1 MDPIFFG
8 GLVVTL
14 LGIVLAML
22 IDGNSVGPLIGPSA
36 FVLVFT
42 ASLGAGVM
50 AYRKSELVNLPKSAL
65 KAMRGKP
72 PDVQATITQLGRLAD
87 TARRDGMLALEMKLE
102 ELEDR
107 FVQLGVQ
114 LLVDGSDERVVKE
127 TLEIELAAT
136 EQRHRTSI
144 GFFERL
150 AGYAPTFGMVGTV
163 IGLVNMLGNLTDPTQ
178 LGQGMA
184 LALLTTLYGV
194 LIGNLIFAP
203 IAARLERLHEVEMEA
218 LEVALDGILTIR
230 RGASPRGVIERL
242 ESYIPPSDR
251 LGVGDRLNAEA
262 PGEAA

>member
-1 MDPIFFG
+1 VDPIFVG
-8 GLVVTL
+8 GLILAL

-22 IDGNSVGPLIGPSA
+22 IDGNSLGPLIGPSA
-36 FVLVFT
+36 FILVFS
-42 ASLGAGVM
+42 ASVGAGVM
-50 AYRKSELVNLPKSAL
+50 AYRKAELTSMPKSAL
-65 KAMRGKP
+65 KAMNGRA
-72 PDVQATITQLGRLAD
+72 PDVQATITLLAQLAD

-102 ELEDR
+102 EIKDR

-127 TLEIELAAT
+127 TLDIELAAT

-144 GFFERL
+144 AFFERL

-163 IGLVNMLGNLTDPTQ
+163 IGLVNMLGNLTDPAQ

-194 LIGNLIFAP
+194 LIGNLVFAP
-203 IAARLERLHEVEMEA
+203 IAARLERLHDVEMEA
-218 LEVALDGILTIR
+218 LEVAMDGILTIR

-242 ESYIPPSDR
+242 ESYLPPGER
-251 LGVGDRLNAEA
+251 MGVGDRLNGSARD
-262 PGEAA
+262 EAA